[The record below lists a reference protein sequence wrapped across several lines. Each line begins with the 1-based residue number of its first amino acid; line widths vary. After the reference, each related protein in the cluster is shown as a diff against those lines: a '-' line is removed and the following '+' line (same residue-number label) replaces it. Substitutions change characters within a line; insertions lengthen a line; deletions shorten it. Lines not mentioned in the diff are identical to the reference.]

1 VSHDPEIQDAPPA
14 WVRGELGGATG
25 RGIRVAVVDSGWDRT
40 IADDR
45 VLPGVGFVD
54 PEDDFATARNDD
66 DQDVLGHGTA
76 CAGVILGV
84 APDARIIPVKVFGKV
99 LETSPGTLRAALLWA
114 QEAGVQVINVSLGTR
129 LEGQLH
135 PLYHACEMARRAGI
149 IIVAAGHN
157 ANDWS
162 YPAIFENVIGVS
174 AARFDSPY
182 HFRYRPD
189 EAMECEAW
197 GVERPVLW
205 VGGQRVVRHGTS
217 FAAPNVA
224 GIVAMILER
233 HPGATLEQVRDM
245 LSRFAL
251 PSEAAA
257 APKKRAPRRTAKAAQ
272 PAGTAAK
279 TVGTKAKKAASG
291 EPKTRKAAARTP
303 ASAGATAKKTA
314 SEASKTGKAAATT
327 PASARST
334 AKKAPAEP
342 GPRKAVAERAAAKTT
357 ASAGSKPRTSAKAD
371 AAAPAPRT
379 PKKPASAGARA
390 KAPASDK
397 VKPVQAAPVVT
408 PAAEETP
415 RTRDRKPRRAR
426 VLARSE

>member
-1 VSHDPEIQDAPPA
+1 MSQDLEIQDAPPPE

-25 RGIRVAVVDSGWDRT
+25 RGIRVAVVDSGWDRG
-40 IADDR
+40 IDDPR

-54 PEDDFATARNDD
+54 PDDDFGMARNDD

-76 CAGVILGV
+76 CADVILGV

-114 QEAGVQVINVSLGTR
+114 IEAGVQVINVSLGTR
-129 LEGQLH
+129 LEGTLH
-135 PLYHACEMARRAGI
+135 PLYHACEMARQAGI

-182 HFRYRPD
+182 HFHYRA
-189 EAMECEAW
+189 EHAMECEAW

-205 VGGQRVVRHGTS
+205 IGGERVVRHGTS

-233 HPGATLEQVRDM
+233 HPGATLEEVRDM

-251 PSEAAA
+251 PGGDDPAAD
-257 APKKRAPRRTAKAAQ
+257 
-272 PAGTAAK
+272 
-279 TVGTKAKKAASG
+279 
-291 EPKTRKAAARTP
+291 
-303 ASAGATAKKTA
+303 
-314 SEASKTGKAAATT
+314 
-327 PASARST
+327 
-334 AKKAPAEP
+334 
-342 GPRKAVAERAAAKTT
+342 
-357 ASAGSKPRTSAKAD
+357 D
-371 AAAPAPRT
+371 AAA
-379 PKKPASAGARA
+379 
-390 KAPASDK
+390 
-397 VKPVQAAPVVT
+397 
-408 PAAEETP
+408 
-415 RTRDRKPRRAR
+415 
-426 VLARSE
+426 